1 MSSVAFNKSSTQ
13 YCTFEKRY
21 DSNGKVWMQVQAHG
35 TLVAETPYGIVV
47 NEFGNL
53 TQALPAANKYIYVG
67 VPENAVASGAIDWIQ
82 IGGYKVAMITA
93 SLSTSVGHGL
103 TVNTGAVADIGADFS
118 GAAGEFACNTAL
130 TASATIHTVILWPE
144 KIITI

>member
-13 YCTFEKRY
+13 YTTFEKRY

-82 IGGYKVAMITA
+82 IGGYKVAMI
-93 SLSTSVGHGL
+93 GL